1 MTNWDLEIILID
13 ILALNHV
20 SKTYN
25 TKTKWTASIILW
37 FLVHQLFFCASVRLE
52 KRWTLPENGL
62 KHCDICQI
70 WYRDLNLEHVFTRLY
85 QSRIPAFASGGAQ
98 KWLNFWKKHWT
109 LKPKVQFARTHHWRR
124 FYSGHMKSR
133 YCNKKLVPK
142 CCWLPRV
149 STGCNR
155 TWAFCSKDDTQRCKW
170 PTRTTF
176 FVRASTP
183 CKFSLAQSHLDID
196 VKFLNFKTPSICH
209 CHEKNNRCKQVIS
222 WQESST
228 GNCHQ
233 CRSNLEFVPVTFLF
247 SLAFSSFYTD
257 LFVVFPDCFPALFES
272 NGNKQVGVAYQENQ
286 IYAFSQQTQG
296 LYTRNQRSWPCMLT
310 VVAKPKPK
318 QRGKNPAAQL
328 LTKCLKGCKVLTRLG
343 ELALFHA
350 LTHVVMDK
358 STLWIPGFLKFK
370 LKPGRW
376 WRD

>member
-1 MTNWDLEIILID
+1 
-13 ILALNHV
+13 
-20 SKTYN
+20 
-25 TKTKWTASIILW
+25 
-37 FLVHQLFFCASVRLE
+37 
-52 KRWTLPENGL
+52 
-62 KHCDICQI
+62 
-70 WYRDLNLEHVFTRLY
+70 
-85 QSRIPAFASGGAQ
+85 
-98 KWLNFWKKHWT
+98 
-109 LKPKVQFARTHHWRR
+109 
-124 FYSGHMKSR
+124 MK
-133 YCNKKLVPK
+133 
-142 CCWLPRV
+142 
-149 STGCNR
+149 
-155 TWAFCSKDDTQRCKW
+155 
-170 PTRTTF
+170 
-176 FVRASTP
+176 
-183 CKFSLAQSHLDID
+183 
-196 VKFLNFKTPSICH
+196 
-209 CHEKNNRCKQVIS
+209 KNNRCKQVIS

-228 GNCHQ
+228 GNCRQ

-310 VVAKPKPK
+310 VDAKPKPK